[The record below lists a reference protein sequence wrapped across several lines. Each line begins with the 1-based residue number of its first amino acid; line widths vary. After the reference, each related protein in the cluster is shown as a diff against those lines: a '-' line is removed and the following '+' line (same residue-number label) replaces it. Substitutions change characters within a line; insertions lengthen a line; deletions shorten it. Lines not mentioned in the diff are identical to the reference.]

1 MNPSASGGRKRRDK
15 ERAIDAQISQTPIT
29 KTEDTPRRYQRLIPM
44 NLIDT
49 LERELG
55 KKDLPPL
62 HAGDTVEVHYLIRE
76 GEKERVQIY
85 SGTIIS
91 ISGRGIRKNICVR
104 RIVQGEGVERI
115 FPLHNPRVQDVVITR
130 RGNVRRAKL
139 FYLRDRV
146 GKKTRVKE
154 LVGDKVRSERETEK
168 ARRADRVAIAL
179 RALDGDGLSLR
190 SCAGQQLLIVAEDAI
205 VV

>member
-1 MNPSASGGRKRRDK
+1 MK
-15 ERAIDAQISQTPIT
+15 
-29 KTEDTPRRYQRLIPM
+29 
-44 NLIDT
+44 LIDT

-55 KKDLPPL
+55 KNDLPNL
-62 HAGDTVEVHYLIRE
+62 HSGDTVDVHYLIRE
-76 GEKERVQIY
+76 GDKERVQIY

-91 ISGRGIRKNICVR
+91 ISGRGIRKTICVR

-115 FPLHNPRVQDVVITR
+115 FPLHNPRVQDVIVTR

-154 LVGDKVRSERETEK
+154 LVGDKVRRERDSEK
-168 ARRADRVAIAL
+168 ARRAAVAASES
-179 RALDGDGLSLR
+179 AQEAASSDDS
-190 SCAGQQLLIVAEDAI
+190 AEEA
-205 VV
+205 VNA

>member
-1 MNPSASGGRKRRDK
+1 
-15 ERAIDAQISQTPIT
+15 
-29 KTEDTPRRYQRLIPM
+29 M
-44 NLIDT
+44 NLIDS

-55 KKDLPPL
+55 KKDLPTL
-62 HAGDTVEVHYLIRE
+62 HPGDTVDVHYLIRE
-76 GEKERVQIY
+76 GEKERIQVY

-91 ISGRGIRKNICVR
+91 ISGRGIRRNICVR

-115 FPLHNPRVQDVVITR
+115 FPLHNPRVQDVIITR

-154 LVGDKVRSERETEK
+154 LVGDKVRRERDDEK
-168 ARRADRVAIAL
+168 ARRAAVTA
-179 RALDGDGLSLR
+179 
-190 SCAGQQLLIVAEDAI
+190 AGAEQAAEDSSESEEA
-205 VV
+205 VNA

>member
-1 MNPSASGGRKRRDK
+1 
-15 ERAIDAQISQTPIT
+15 
-29 KTEDTPRRYQRLIPM
+29 M

-55 KKDLPPL
+55 KKDLPTL
-62 HAGDTVEVHYLIRE
+62 HPGDTVDVHYLIRE

-91 ISGRGIRKNICVR
+91 ISGRGIRRTICVR

-115 FPLHNPRVQDVVITR
+115 FPLHNPRVQEVNITR

-154 LVGDKVRSERETEK
+154 LVGDKVRRERDAEK
-168 ARRADRVAIAL
+168 SRRAAAK
-179 RALDGDGLSLR
+179 A
-190 SCAGQQLLIVAEDAI
+190 AAEAAAEAAHSSSDEGAAEEA
-205 VV
+205 VSAT